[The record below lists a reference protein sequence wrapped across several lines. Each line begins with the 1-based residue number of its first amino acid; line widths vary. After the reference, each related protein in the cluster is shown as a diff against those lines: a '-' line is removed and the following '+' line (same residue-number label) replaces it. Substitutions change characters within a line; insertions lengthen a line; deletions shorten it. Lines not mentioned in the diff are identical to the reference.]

1 MSNAPFKNSHPL
13 LQLLILLLLMP
24 VSVFVVSLL
33 GMLLLLPFGGTTL
46 WEAWMQGQPS
56 LPQLKYLQVLQSV
69 GLFIVPALLAARLF
83 SDSLRTGL
91 FFKRPSV
98 PGLLLSICLI
108 IAAQPLVLWLASE
121 ALQPTLPEGL
131 RGLSEWM
138 HQSEETVNKTL
149 YRFLDTR
156 GTMPLLLNLLMMV
169 VLPALGEEMLFRG
182 SLQPML
188 QRWLGRPHTAIWLT
202 ALLFSAMHLQFL
214 TFFPR
219 LFLGA
224 LLGYLL
230 LYGKSLW
237 YPVAGHFINNLLA
250 LFLFYYY
257 RFSQPD
263 VNPLSMEQS
272 APALWLLLLSGV
284 LTGGILML
292 LKKNQS
298 RAVPPATSSFSEG
311 R

>member
-1 MSNAPFKNSHPL
+1 MFPVKNSPPF

-24 VSVFVVSLL
+24 VSVFVVSLA
-33 GMLLLLPFGGTTL
+33 GILLLLPFGGAEF
-46 WEAWMQGQPS
+46 WEAWMQGQLS
-56 LPQLKYLQVLQSV
+56 LAQLKYLQLLQSA
-69 GLFIVPALLAARLF
+69 GLFIVPALLAAQLF
-83 SDSLRTGL
+83 SGSVSRGL
-91 FFKRPSV
+91 HFMRPSAR
-98 PGLLLSICLI
+98 GLLLAMVLI
-108 IAAQPLVLWLASE
+108 LGAQPLVLWLASD
-121 ALQPTLPEGL
+121 AWQPTLPESL
-131 RGLSEWM
+131 QGLSQWM
-138 HQSEETVNKTL
+138 QGSEEAVNKTI

-156 GTMPLLLNLLMMV
+156 GLTPLLFNLLLMV

-250 LFLFYYY
+250 LFFFYYY
-257 RFSQPD
+257 RFSQPA

-272 APALWLLLLSGV
+272 APALWLLLLSGI

-298 RAVPPATSSFSEG
+298 RAVPPAPSSFSEG